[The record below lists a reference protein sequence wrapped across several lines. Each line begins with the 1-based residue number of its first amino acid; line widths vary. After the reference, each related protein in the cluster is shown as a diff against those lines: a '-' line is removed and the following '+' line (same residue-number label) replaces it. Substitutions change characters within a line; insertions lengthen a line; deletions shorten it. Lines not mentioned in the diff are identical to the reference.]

1 MGTCSFTSM
10 RVLKNGSPTNHEQ
23 DKNLCSDQSSWTLY
37 WRCLTGQLGM
47 KNDIQKSRLERKEV
61 KLLLVTDE
69 NILYIENATEYT
81 HTIRTNKLI

>member
-1 MGTCSFTSM
+1 
-10 RVLKNGSPTNHEQ
+10 
-23 DKNLCSDQSSWTLY
+23 
-37 WRCLTGQLGM
+37 M